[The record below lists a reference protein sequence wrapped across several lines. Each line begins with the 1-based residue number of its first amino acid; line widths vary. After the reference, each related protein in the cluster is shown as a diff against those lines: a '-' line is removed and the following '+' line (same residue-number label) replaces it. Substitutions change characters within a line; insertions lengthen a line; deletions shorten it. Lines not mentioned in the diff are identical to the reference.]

1 MTYGSYV
8 YNPGGHRGT
17 EPRPYSKDVIEK
29 NQFREDDWRASHLR
43 TFKRKALNKID
54 LKDLQDSNGEY
65 YKMTYDQAIMLP
77 VLEIAGERSEF
88 IIDVLHVYNR
98 TNPLNVDK
106 SKGQKQYAISQEIR
120 KKKKYEAMT

>member
-1 MTYGSYV
+1 
-8 YNPGGHRGT
+8 
-17 EPRPYSKDVIEK
+17 
-29 NQFREDDWRASHLR
+29 
-43 TFKRKALNKID
+43 
-54 LKDLQDSNGEY
+54 
-65 YKMTYDQAIMLP
+65 MTYDQAIMLP